1 VKNDRTEEGKTSG
14 GYSAMSESNDTLLV
28 RANVEITPGALKT
41 IVRIAK
47 EIAGPDEKGVY
58 RVDTA
63 DKVSEMISKFLLEK
77 DFEAYVQ
84 DMDNYPR

>member
-1 VKNDRTEEGKTSG
+1 
-14 GYSAMSESNDTLLV
+14 MSESKQTLLV
-28 RANVEITPGALKT
+28 SADVELTPEALQA
-41 IVRIAK
+41 IVYYAK

-63 DKVSEMISKFLLEK
+63 GKVGEMISKFLHEK

-84 DMDNYPR
+84 DIDNYPR